1 MNRELKPGSIGAVCG
16 HTHPQRKTTGPVA
29 CFLHQDQR
37 RTGTK
42 RGQKRHPWNNDAQP
56 MSPASRVRH
65 CIVLMGLLLAFPALL
80 WSQTNG
86 LQPGELTLSGA
97 LRADQ
102 VFPAVAF
109 GPGGGFVVWHD
120 NVTDPSGLGISA
132 RRLNSDLVPGG
143 GVIPVNQTMG
153 NDQSR
158 PKVAMLNDG
167 GAVIV
172 FQSGKA
178 GAQNVLARFLTSAGG
193 FAGDEV
199 LVNNAAFNTINRY
212 TTNWTLVRNNRPRT
226 QKYRIREKVTSRHEF
241 NANPNVI
248 TLNDGSVVVA
258 YSSSRVYMTNTFGL
272 SETLRWD
279 DRRSIFI
286 TNRVRVPMNIRV
298 EAMQDVYVQRLSAAG
313 QKLGDEF
320 RANQFVEFNQR
331 DAALAALDNGNFV
344 MAWVSE
350 QQRFDNTADIYARVF
365 NGLGSAVG
373 DEFIVNTANGLCGSP
388 SVAGTGGGGFTVVWA
403 QRAAER
409 ASGMNVQ
416 GRAFDAS
423 GSAASDAFVINTFT
437 YGDQFMPS
445 VANLGS
451 QQLVVW
457 SSMGQDGSWEGT
469 YARAFNRAIALGD
482 EFRVNILTPYSQK
495 HPRVASDGT
504 GKALIIWSGY
514 TVNSAFDLFGR
525 LYLAP

>member
-1 MNRELKPGSIGAVCG
+1 
-16 HTHPQRKTTGPVA
+16 
-29 CFLHQDQR
+29 
-37 RTGTK
+37 
-42 RGQKRHPWNNDAQP
+42 
-56 MSPASRVRH
+56 MSPASRVRS
-65 CIVLMGLLLAFPALL
+65 CFVLMGLLLAFPALL

-86 LQPGELTLSGA
+86 LQPGEFTVSGA
-97 LRADQ
+97 LRGDQ
-102 VFPAVAF
+102 IFPSIAF
-109 GPGGGFVVWHD
+109 GASGGFAVWHD

-132 RRLNSDLVPGG
+132 RRLNAALVPGG
-143 GVIPVNQTMG
+143 EVIHVNQTMG

-172 FQSGKA
+172 YQSGKP

-212 TTNWTLVRNNRPRT
+212 TTNWTLIRNNRPRT
-226 QKYRIREKVTSRHEF
+226 QKYRIRELINSRHEF

-258 YSSSRVYMTNTFGL
+258 YSSSRVYTTNTFGL

-286 TNRVRVPMNIRV
+286 TNRIRVPMNVRV

-313 QKLGDEF
+313 QKLGEEF

-331 DAALAALDNGNFV
+331 APALAALDNGNFV
-344 MAWVSE
+344 MVWVSE
-350 QQRFDNTADIYARVF
+350 QQRFDNTADVYARIF
-365 NGLGSAVG
+365 NSLGNAMG
-373 DEFIVNTANGLCGSP
+373 DEFLVNTANGLCGSP
-388 SVAGTGGGGFTVVWA
+388 SVASTGGGAFTIVWA

-409 ASGMNVQ
+409 ANGMNVL
-416 GRAFDAS
+416 GRAFDAG
-423 GSAASDAFVINTFT
+423 GSAASDAFAVNTFT
-437 YGDQFMPS
+437 YGDQFAPF

-469 YARAFNRAIALGD
+469 FARAFNRASALGD
-482 EFRVNILTPYSQK
+482 EFRVNILTAFSQK
-495 HPRVASDGT
+495 HPRLASDGA

-525 LYLAP
+525 LYLTP